1 VVLELNSELL
11 EELVLVLVHQAMN
24 HHHSHQALVVLEDS
38 VVLEDLVV
46 PADLMLLLQLSI
58 VPIQTRMDVL
68 MLVNLANSSKV
79 AYKRLILLFFYKFL
93 SSTISV

>member
-1 VVLELNSELL
+1 VVSELNSEQL
-11 EELVLVLVHQAMN
+11 EALEALVLALVHQAMN

-38 VVLEDLVV
+38 VVLEDL
-46 PADLMLLLQLSI
+46 MLLLQLSI

-68 MLVNLANSSKV
+68 MLANSTNSSKV
-79 AYKRLILLFFYKFL
+79 VYKRLILLFFYKFL